1 MILQS
6 GFFYAEKIVFI
17 LILGIGSLSCVA
29 FVSWAAMEMSPFP
42 PQASPHTSCTGS
54 GACQTLFFELI

>member
-42 PQASPHTSCTGS
+42 PRPLHTPLVP
-54 GACQTLFFELI
+54 ALVLVRPFFFELI